1 MASKTLTLYS
11 SLDRESEMN
20 APAFQYSVRLPF
32 ADRLASPDWLG
43 SKFLATLDAL
53 TQIDSNIFPDW
64 EVGDL
69 PAMKGY
75 PLAAA
80 RSRIAEIIGH
90 NVGRDEVGDPEPES
104 GYTAVAHTTIAARSH
119 QMTVWAGQG
128 DVWLNAGE
136 VLVAPDPAIVKYSL
150 FRAALLAI
158 NAIWQ
163 QPWACVQAFRLDYDK
178 APLYAGAAPFPYSL
192 FHIPWIA
199 YLGPSL
205 LDGGVSSP
213 NTKTENTPDGGLLMS
228 AAEDR
233 LDPTNP
239 EHLRRA
245 RILAETL
252 ISQTGYQP
260 GGTTRV

>member
-1 MASKTLTLYS
+1 MAW
-11 SLDRESEMN
+11 EEEMN
-20 APAFQYSVRLPF
+20 TSAFKYSVRLPF
-32 ADRLASPDWLG
+32 ASRPISPEWLG

-53 TQIDSNIFPDW
+53 TQIDSNTFPDW

-75 PLAAA
+75 PLAVA
-80 RSRIAEIIGH
+80 RSRIAEIIDH
-90 NVGRDEVGDPEPES
+90 NVSRDDLGRPRAKS
-104 GYTAVAHTTIAARSH
+104 GYTAMAHTTIDARSH
-119 QMTVWAGQG
+119 RMRLSVRTWLG
-128 DVWLNAGE
+128 DVWLNAGDE
-136 VLVAPDPAIVKYSL
+136 MMAPDPVIVTYPL

-163 QPWACVQAFRLDYDK
+163 QHWACVQAFRVDYDQV
-178 APLYAGAAPFPYSL
+178 PLYPDAALFPYSR

-205 LDGGVSSP
+205 LSGTVSSADI
-213 NTKTENTPDGGLLMS
+213 KRGNTPDGGLLMT
-228 AAEDR
+228 ATEDR

-245 RILAETL
+245 RILAETM
-252 ISQTGYQP
+252 IAQTGLSS
-260 GGTTRV
+260 

>member
-1 MASKTLTLYS
+1 MS
-11 SLDRESEMN
+11 SS
-20 APAFQYSVRLPF
+20 AFKYSVRLPF
-32 ADRLASPDWLG
+32 AVRSVSPGWLG

-75 PLAAA
+75 SLAAA
-80 RSRIAEIIGH
+80 RSRIAEIIEH
-90 NVGRDEVGDPEPES
+90 NVRRD
-104 GYTAVAHTTIAARSH
+104 GYTA
-119 QMTVWAGQG
+119 WALTMIGAKSRRMSLCVRTWTG
-128 DVWLNAGE
+128 DVWLNAGDE
-136 VLVAPDPAIVKYSL
+136 MVAPDPAIMTYPL

-163 QPWACVQAFRLDYDK
+163 QPWACVQAFRVDYDEVS
-178 APLYAGAAPFPYSL
+178 LYAGAALFPYSR
-192 FHIPWIA
+192 FHIPWIV

-205 LDGGVSSP
+205 LSGAVSLP
-213 NTKTENTPDGGLLMS
+213 DIKTENTPDGGLLMT
-228 AAEDR
+228 ATEER

-245 RILAETL
+245 RILAETVVAR
-252 ISQTGYQP
+252 TGLSS
-260 GGTTRV
+260 